1 MSVDQDDDEDE
12 EEDASDS
19 DESDLGLHDADNH
32 DEFADETDNQNVENG
47 TTQNGSLNSKN
58 PINQIKNY
66 NENKKGLHR
75 KQRGLMQWKPMR
87 NLAFAKDETKFT
99 VRRTLNKV
107 SLSGR
112 QPDVE
117 TET

>member
-1 MSVDQDDDEDE
+1 VGQDEDSSGSE
-12 EEDASDS
+12 
-19 DESDLGLHDADNH
+19 ESDLGSHDAGNH
-32 DEFADETDNQNVENG
+32 DELADEETDIQNVEKG
-47 TTQNGSLNSKN
+47 AAQNVTSNSKN

-75 KQRGLMQWKPMR
+75 KQRGLLQWKPMR
-87 NLAFAKDETKFT
+87 NLAFAKDDAKFA
-99 VRRTLNKV
+99 VRRTLNKA

-112 QPDVE
+112 VPDVE